1 MYQDYKKRFYMIKIL
16 MVEDD
21 AVIAEFL
28 GKFFDTNEYNYTHVI
43 RPSQAL
49 NIIKKKSFDIIILDL
64 TLPEIDGLELCK
76 KLNALTNTPIIISSA
91 RSDINDKLLALEHG
105 ADDYLAKPYDPRE
118 LEARIKTVL
127 KRVGKIAPDENAA
140 FVIDNE
146 SSQIFHN
153 NQALTLTPAEFQM
166 LKMFLDNPNRT
177 ISRADIANSIDSMRF
192 ESGVESINV
201 LVGRIRK
208 KIEKESSKP
217 ELLKTIR
224 GLGYRFAYKV

>member
-1 MYQDYKKRFYMIKIL
+1 MINIL

-21 AVIAEFL
+21 EIIAEFL
-28 GKFFDTNEYNYTHVI
+28 GKFFDTNEYDFTHVI

-49 NIIKKKSFDIIILDL
+49 NIIKKRNFDIIILDL
-64 TLPEIDGLELCK
+64 TLPEIDGLELCRQ
-76 KLNALTNTPIIISSA
+76 LNALTNTPIIISSA
-91 RSDINDKLLALEHG
+91 RSDINDKLIALEHG

-140 FVIDNE
+140 FIIDNE
-146 SSQIFHN
+146 SSQIFHH

-208 KIEKESSKP
+208 KIEKSPSKP

-224 GLGYRFAYKV
+224 GLGYRFAYKI

>member
-1 MYQDYKKRFYMIKIL
+1 MIKIL

-28 GKFFDTNEYNYTHVI
+28 GKYFDKIEYSYTHVI
-43 RPSQAL
+43 KPSQAL
-49 NIIKKKSFDIIILDL
+49 NIIKKESFDIIILDL

-76 KLNALTNTPIIISSA
+76 QLNALTATPIIISSA
-91 RSDINDKLLALEHG
+91 RSDINDKLIALEHG

-127 KRVGKIAPDENAA
+127 KRVGKIAPDANAA
-140 FVIDNE
+140 FVVDEE
-146 SSQIFHN
+146 SSQILHN
-153 NQALTLTPAEFQM
+153 NQALTLTPAEYQM
-166 LKMFLDNPNRT
+166 LKMFLENPNRS

-201 LVGRIRK
+201 LIGRIRK
-208 KIEKESSKP
+208 KIEKDPAKP
-217 ELLKTIR
+217 QLLKTIR
-224 GLGYRFAYKV
+224 GIGYRFAYKI

>member
-1 MYQDYKKRFYMIKIL
+1 MIKIL

-21 AVIAEFL
+21 EVIAEFL
-28 GKFFDTNEYNYTHVI
+28 GKFFSAGEYELTAVI
-43 RPSQAL
+43 KPSQGL
-49 NIIKKKSFDIIILDL
+49 NTIKRESFDIIILDL

-76 KLNALTNTPIIISSA
+76 QMNSLTNTPIIISSA
-91 RSDINDKLLALEHG
+91 RSDINDKLIALEHG

-127 KRVGKIAPDENAA
+127 KRTGKIAPDENAA
-140 FVIDNE
+140 FIIDEE

-153 NQALTLTPAEFQM
+153 NQALTLTPAEYQM
-166 LKMFLDNPNRT
+166 LKMFLENPNRS

-201 LVGRIRK
+201 LIGRIRK
-208 KIEKESSKP
+208 KIEKDPSHP
-217 ELLKTIR
+217 QLLKTIR
-224 GLGYRFAYKV
+224 GIGYRFAYKI

>member
-1 MYQDYKKRFYMIKIL
+1 MIKIL

-21 AVIAEFL
+21 EIIAEFL
-28 GKFFDTNEYNYTHVI
+28 GKFFDTEEYAFTHVT

-49 NIIKKKSFDIIILDL
+49 HMIKKETFDVIVLDL

-76 KLNALTNTPIIISSA
+76 KLNLLTTVPIIISSA
-91 RSDINDKLLALEHG
+91 RSDINDKLVALEHG

-127 KRVGKIAPDENAA
+127 KRVGKIAHDDNAA
-140 FVIDNE
+140 FIVNEE

-153 NQALTLTPAEFQM
+153 NKALELTPAEYQM
-166 LKMFLDNPNRT
+166 LKMFLQNPNRS

-192 ESGVESINV
+192 DSGVESINV

-208 KIEKESSKP
+208 KIEKEPNKP
-217 ELLKTIR
+217 QLLKTIR
-224 GLGYRFAYKV
+224 GIGYRFAYKI

>member
-1 MYQDYKKRFYMIKIL
+1 MIKIL

-21 AVIAEFL
+21 EVIAEFL
-28 GKFFDTNEYNYTHVI
+28 GKYFANKEYKMTHVI
-43 RPSQAL
+43 KPSQAL
-49 NIIKKKSFDIIILDL
+49 NIIKKNRFDIIILDL

-76 KLNALTNTPIIISSA
+76 KLNVITTAPIIISSA
-91 RSDINDKLLALEHG
+91 RSDINDKLIALEHG

-140 FVIDNE
+140 FVVDDE

-153 NQALTLTPAEFQM
+153 SQALTLTPAEYQM
-166 LKMFLDNPNRT
+166 LKMFLDNPNRS

-201 LVGRIRK
+201 LIGRIRR
-208 KIEKESSKP
+208 KIEKDPAKP

-224 GLGYRFAYKV
+224 GIGYRFAYKI

>member
-1 MYQDYKKRFYMIKIL
+1 MIKIL

-21 AVIAEFL
+21 EVIAEFL
-28 GKFFDTNEYNYTHVI
+28 GKYFNDKEYEMTHVI
-43 RPSQAL
+43 KPSQGL
-49 NIIKKKSFDIIILDL
+49 NAIKKEAFDIIILDL

-76 KLNALTNTPIIISSA
+76 KLNAITTTPIIISSA
-91 RSDINDKLLALEHG
+91 RSDINDKLIALEHG

-127 KRVGKIAPDENAA
+127 KRTGKIAPDENAA
-140 FVIDNE
+140 FVVDEE

-153 NQALTLTPAEFQM
+153 NRALVLTPAEYQM
-166 LKMFLDNPNRT
+166 LKMFLDNPNRS

-201 LVGRIRK
+201 LIGRIRK
-208 KIEKESSKP
+208 KIEKDPAKP

-224 GLGYRFAYKV
+224 GIGYRFAYKI

>member
-1 MYQDYKKRFYMIKIL
+1 

-21 AVIAEFL
+21 EVIAEFL
-28 GKFFDTNEYNYTHVI
+28 GKFFSGEEFDLHSVI
-43 RPSQAL
+43 KPSQGL
-49 NIIKKKSFDIIILDL
+49 NAIKKQSFDIIILDL

-76 KLNALTNTPIIISSA
+76 QMNVLTNTPIIISSA
-91 RSDINDKLLALEHG
+91 RSDINDKLIALEHG

-127 KRVGKIAPDENAA
+127 KRTGKIAPDVNAA
-140 FVIDNE
+140 FIVDEE

-153 NQALTLTPAEFQM
+153 NQALTLTPAEYQM
-166 LKMFLDNPNRT
+166 LKMFLENPNRS

-201 LVGRIRK
+201 LIGRIRK
-208 KIEKESSKP
+208 KIEKDPAKP
-217 ELLKTIR
+217 QLLKTIR
-224 GLGYRFAYKV
+224 GIGYRFAYKI

>member
-1 MYQDYKKRFYMIKIL
+1 MIKIL

-21 AVIAEFL
+21 EVIAEFL
-28 GKFFDTNEYNYTHVI
+28 GKYFDNEEYEFTHVI
-43 RPSQAL
+43 KPSQGL
-49 NIIKKKSFDIIILDL
+49 NAIKKVSYDIIILDL

-76 KLNALTNTPIIISSA
+76 QMNSLTSTPIIISSA
-91 RSDINDKLLALEHG
+91 RSDINDKLMALEHG

-140 FVIDNE
+140 FIIDE
-146 SSQIFHN
+146 QSSQIMHN
-153 NQALTLTPAEFQM
+153 NQALVLTPAEYQI
-166 LKMFLDNPNRT
+166 LKMFLENPSRT

-201 LVGRIRK
+201 LIGRIRK
-208 KIEKESSKP
+208 KIEKIPSKP
-217 ELLKTIR
+217 QLLKTIR
-224 GLGYRFAYKV
+224 GIGYRFAYKI

>member
-1 MYQDYKKRFYMIKIL
+1 MISIL

-21 AVIAEFL
+21 VVIAEFL
-28 GKFFDTNEYNYTHVI
+28 GKYFSTSGEYTLKHVI

-49 NIIKKKSFDIIILDL
+49 NSIKKNSFDIIILDL

-76 KLNALTNTPIIISSA
+76 KLNSLTTSPIIISSA
-91 RSDINDKLLALEHG
+91 RSDINDKLIALEHG

-127 KRVGKIAPDENAA
+127 KRIGKIAPDEDAA
-140 FVIDNE
+140 FIVDKE
-146 SSQIFHN
+146 SSQIFHH
-153 NQALTLTPAEFQM
+153 NQALTLTPAEYQM
-166 LKMFLDNPNRT
+166 LKMFLENPNRT

-192 ESGVESINV
+192 QSGVESINV

-208 KIEKESSKP
+208 KIEKDPKRP
-217 ELLKTIR
+217 QLLKTIR
-224 GLGYRFAYKV
+224 GIGYRFAYKI

>member
-1 MYQDYKKRFYMIKIL
+1 VKFILWTFLGLYFIYVKQIKCTEIKKR
-16 MVEDD
+16 
-21 AVIAEFL
+21 
-28 GKFFDTNEYNYTHVI
+28 N
-43 RPSQAL
+43 
-49 NIIKKKSFDIIILDL
+49 FDIIILDL
-64 TLPEIDGLELCK
+64 SLSEIDGLELCK
-76 KLNALTNTPIIISSA
+76 DLNTLTNAPIIISSA
-91 RSDINDKLLALEHG
+91 RSDINDKLIALEHG

-140 FVIDNE
+140 FIIDNE
-146 SSQIFHN
+146 SSQIFHH

-208 KIEKESSKP
+208 KIEKNPSKP

-224 GLGYRFAYKV
+224 GLGYRFAYKI